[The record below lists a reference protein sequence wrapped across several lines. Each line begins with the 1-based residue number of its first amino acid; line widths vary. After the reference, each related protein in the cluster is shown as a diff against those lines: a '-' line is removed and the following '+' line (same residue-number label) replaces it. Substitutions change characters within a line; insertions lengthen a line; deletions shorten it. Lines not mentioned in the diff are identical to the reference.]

1 MASNHQKTIDQ
12 QRHTWCSAKI
22 RKGTSPPWVE
32 SAIND
37 ANCAWKKAK
46 VQGNMVVDQSEHNL
60 RWKGSFYPP
69 PNIRKKKGVRNWMDQ
84 NSKWYIRTQNNITY
98 AKLLFPTLPWHLL
111 HLHWTLE
118 SSLWAGEGIRE
129 KRSSWS
135 VYQIS
140 LTDFENFW
148 KRLWKVTINL
158 IYSIKIYFLWH

>member
-12 QRHTWCSAKI
+12 RRHTWCSAKI

-69 PNIRKKKGVRNWMDQ
+69 PNIRKKRSKKLKGTKFQMMYSYPKQYNICQILIRVDICHDRRNRRLCKIFVSCV
-84 NSKWYIRTQNNITY
+84 NFSKKQRGILLIWQVYTPKC
-98 AKLLFPTLPWHLL
+98 KL
-111 HLHWTLE
+111 
-118 SSLWAGEGIRE
+118 
-129 KRSSWS
+129 
-135 VYQIS
+135 
-140 LTDFENFW
+140 
-148 KRLWKVTINL
+148 
-158 IYSIKIYFLWH
+158 YS